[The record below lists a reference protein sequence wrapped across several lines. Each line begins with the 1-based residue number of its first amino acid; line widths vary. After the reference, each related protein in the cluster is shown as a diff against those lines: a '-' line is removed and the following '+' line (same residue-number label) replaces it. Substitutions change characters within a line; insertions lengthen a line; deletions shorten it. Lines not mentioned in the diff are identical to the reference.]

1 MSNAE
6 PIQRENLRVAAIQMV
21 SSRDQD
27 TNLATAERLRTEAHR
42 AGAEMAVVP
51 ENFVTYGNRH
61 RPSIESQEHFL
72 RTFADLA
79 KRLNLWIVAGT
90 YPLSI
95 PPATVSTANQ
105 TSKPQ
110 AVTVV
115 FDNNGQI
122 RCHYAKIHLFDVDV
136 SDSAKRYRESDDFLH
151 GDHPVTFDSPWGG
164 IGVSVCYDLRF
175 AELYIELVKRGAG
188 VMVVPSAFV
197 EATGRDHWEI
207 LLRARAIEC
216 QCFVVAANQGGH
228 HGGKL
233 RTWGESMIID
243 PWGRV
248 LQRIDKGEGLVV
260 ADIDLS
266 SLATIRARMP
276 IAQHRR
282 L

>member
-1 MSNAE
+1 
-6 PIQRENLRVAAIQMV
+6 MV
-21 SSRDQD
+21 V
-27 TNLATAERLRTEAHR
+27 L
-42 AGAEMAVVP
+42 P
-51 ENFVTYGNRH
+51 ENFVAYGNRH

-136 SDSAKRYRESDDFLH
+136 SDSQKRYRESDDFLH

-164 IGVSVCYDLRF
+164 IGLSVCYDLRF

-243 PWGRV
+243 PWGLVLAQAGDEPCVLVAECREEDLARV
-248 LQRIDKGEGLVV
+248 RRSIPALE
-260 ADIDLS
+260 
-266 SLATIRARMP
+266 
-276 IAQHRR
+276 HRR
-282 L
+282 LPSSTSR